1 MEDQKTRKINE
12 EFYLCRNLYLLIVND
27 FSMYLSYVHGT
38 NGKNRIEDYKTE
50 INEILKLTNMDY
62 TQFNKLL
69 DEYIENYLEQ
79 KEKDKEKELTFED
92 LAKIPKERVFT
103 PIETFIIDYQK
114 TLEEKLKLFPIS
126 LNKAKEYLLGL
137 ISAYNP
143 RYYSDQIYDAI
154 LLLKD
159 EVPSN
164 VINKIKEDWK
174 SDTLRLFKR
183 PRAELMLSKIFW
195 TSSLEYEQLDA
206 ISRYRFKNHFSFKRF
221 EFAFKEVEEQLE
233 DMILETRHSSLGSY
247 DLWLIS
253 RSQILADKLAGID
266 IKLKGYII
274 DQHEDGYWRNK
285 NRLDKITPNLFNT
298 ALITSN
304 LLKLSPSRA
313 LRHSGVKGAKWILTR
328 QDPDGSWSIETREGR
343 KEPDIFITILC
354 LEILKRCGFENS
366 EDVIKKGENWILSQQ
381 TSTGMWVDEHLPFPF
396 LTVLVLE
403 YFNNKDLF
411 SHQLPLYTDDLTPE
425 NIIFSGMKRAIEISK
440 NCKSED
446 DRISPKVGVVIIK
459 GEEIVIE
466 AYRGETSPGDHAE
479 YVALE
484 KKERDF
490 DLEESI
496 LITTLEPCTS
506 RKPNKIPC
514 AKRVVD
520 AGIKSIWIGMLDPNP
535 KISGR
540 GVLYLT
546 EHGVSV
552 GHFPPLLTKEIKDIN
567 NEFWD
572 DQIKKY
578 IEDTS
583 ESQID
588 IMATNEETG
597 N

>member
-1 MEDQKTRKINE
+1 MEDQKPRKIYE
-12 EFYLCRNLYLLIVND
+12 EFYLCRNLYMLIVND

-38 NGKNRIEDYKTE
+38 KNKDRIDDYKVE
-50 INEILKLTNMDY
+50 INEILKLTNMDNH
-62 TQFNKLL
+62 QFNELL
-69 DEYIENYLEQ
+69 DMYIENYLEQ
-79 KEKDKEKELTFED
+79 IEKDNKKELTIED
-92 LAKIPKERVFT
+92 LAKIPKERILV
-103 PIETFIIDYQK
+103 PIEILIVDYQK
-114 TLEEKLKLFPIS
+114 TLEEKLKLIPNS
-126 LNKAKEYLLGL
+126 LDKAREFILGL

-159 EVPSN
+159 EIHSK

-174 SDTLRLFKR
+174 SDAIRLFKR
-183 PRAELMLSKIFW
+183 PREELMLSRIFW
-195 TSSLEYEQLDA
+195 ASSLEYEQLDA
-206 ISRYRFKNHFSFKRF
+206 ISRYRFKTQFSFKEF

-233 DMILETRHSSLGSY
+233 EMILETRRSSLGDY

-274 DQHEDGYWRNK
+274 NQHEDGYWRNE
-285 NRLDKITPNLFNT
+285 NRPDITTPNLFMT

-304 LLKLSPSRA
+304 LLKLSPSKAWRQ
-313 LRHSGVKGAKWILTR
+313 SGVKGAIWILTK
-328 QDPDGSWSIETREGR
+328 QDPDGSWSIENREGG

-354 LEILKRCGFENS
+354 LEILKRCGLENS

-381 TSTGMWVDEHLPFPF
+381 TSTGMWIDEFLPFPF
-396 LTVLVLE
+396 LTVLILE
-403 YFNNKDLF
+403 YFKNKDLF
-411 SHQLPLYTDDLTPE
+411 SHELPLFPDDWIPE
-425 NIIFSGMKRAIEISK
+425 NIIFSGMKKAIDISK
-440 NCKSED
+440 NCKSES
-446 DRISPKVGVVIIK
+446 DRISPKVGAVIIK
-459 GEEIVIE
+459 GGEIVIE

-484 KKERDF
+484 KKDRAF

-535 KISGR
+535 KIRGG

-578 IEDTS
+578 IEDSTD
-583 ESQID
+583 SQID
-588 IMATNEETG
+588 IMATNEETE

>member
-1 MEDQKTRKINE
+1 MEDQKTRKTYE
-12 EFYLCRNLYLLIVND
+12 EYYLCRNLYLLIVND

-38 NGKNRIEDYKTE
+38 NGKNRIEDYKAE
-50 INEILKLTNMDY
+50 INEILKLTTMDNP
-62 TQFNKLL
+62 QFNKLL
-69 DEYIENYLEQ
+69 DENIENYLEQ

-92 LAKIPKERVFT
+92 LAKIPKKRILA
-103 PIETFIIDYQK
+103 PIETFIISYQK
-114 TLEEKLKLFPIS
+114 TLEEKLKLIPNS

-174 SDTLRLFKR
+174 NEAIDYARR
-183 PRAELMLSKIFW
+183 YREELMLSKVFW
-195 TSSLEYEQLDA
+195 TSYDNLWQIDA
-206 ISRYRFKNHFSFKRF
+206 ISRYRFKTHFNFTEF
-221 EFAFKEVEEQLE
+221 EFAFEEVEKEFE
-233 DMILETRHSSLGSY
+233 EMILETRHSSLGSY

-253 RSQILADKLAGID
+253 RSQILADKLAGIY

-285 NRLDKITPNLFNT
+285 NRPDKITPNLFVT

-304 LLKLSPSRA
+304 ILKLSSSKA
-313 LRHSGVKGAKWILTR
+313 WRHSGVKGAKWILTT
-328 QDPDGSWSIETREGR
+328 QDPDGSWSTETREGG

-354 LEILKRCGFENS
+354 LEILKRCGLENS

-381 TSTGMWVDEHLPFPF
+381 TSTGMWIDEFLPFPF

-403 YFNNKDLF
+403 YFNNKDLY
-411 SHQLPLYTDDLTPE
+411 SHQLPLFLDDLTPE
-425 NIIFSGMKRAIEISK
+425 NIIFFGMKRAIEISK
-440 NCKSED
+440 NCKSEP
-446 DRISPKVGVVIIK
+446 DRISPKVGAVVIK
-459 GEEIVIE
+459 SGQIVIE

-479 YVALE
+479 YIALE
-484 KKERDF
+484 KKERNF

-506 RKPNKIPC
+506 RKPTKIPC

-520 AGIKSIWIGMLDPNP
+520 AGIKSVWIGMLDPNP
-535 KISGR
+535 KISRR

-552 GHFPPLLTKEIKDIN
+552 GHFPPQLTKEIKDIN

-583 ESQID
+583 DSQID
-588 IMATNEETG
+588 IMALNDESE